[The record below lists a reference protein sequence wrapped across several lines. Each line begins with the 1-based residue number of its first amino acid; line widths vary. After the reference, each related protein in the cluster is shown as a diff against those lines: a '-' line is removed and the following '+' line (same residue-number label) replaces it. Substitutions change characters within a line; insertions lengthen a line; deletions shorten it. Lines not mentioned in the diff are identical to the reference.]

1 MLVTKTVKTVTN
13 ISKLSP
19 THFVSN
25 IRHQHRCSRKVLIIR
40 SLWFYYI
47 MNYMYS
53 NEFFL
58 LTDCTMV
65 FSVIGSL
72 IKIDF
77 KVMIPMRF
85 QWYLNLLSSI
95 SFASTFKTGYAIKWW
110 QHGYQLIKKVDKWN
124 GSLHESGISGQIQGK
139 IPINICKTHSRL
151 KSPKK
156 LQLVSKW
163 IYP

>member
-1 MLVTKTVKTVTN
+1 MLVPDAHVKRNMMLVTKTVKIVTN
-13 ISKLSP
+13 IDVAVRYWLSE
-19 THFVSN
+19 V
-25 IRHQHRCSRKVLIIR
+25 

-110 QHGYQLIKKVDKWN
+110 QHGYQLIKEIDKWN
-124 GSLHESGISGQIQGK
+124 CTFYESGISCQIQGK
-139 IPINICKTHSRL
+139 IPMNLFARL
-151 KSPKK
+151 IPG
-156 LQLVSKW
+156 
-163 IYP
+163 